1 MKKFQIVSLTL
12 AAALLL
18 AGCGASE
25 SAAASG
31 STTEAV
37 STVETAPAESESES
51 EAPAAEAALPDD
63 IYTADFNT
71 DSSMFHVNEA
81 CNGKG
86 TLTVENGEMTMHVS
100 LQSQKI
106 VNLYL
111 GMAADAPDHEDEW
124 LQPTIDTVTYSDGTS
139 DEVYGFDIPVA
150 AVDTDFQLA
159 ILGTKGTWYDHVVSV
174 SNAVPA
180 VDGGDAA
187 VAEVPADGTYT
198 CDVTLEGGS
207 GRAAVDSPAALTV
220 ADGKM
225 TATIVWSSP
234 NYDYMIVDG
243 EKILNENTNE
253 NGYSTFTIPV
263 TAFDSEMSVIA
274 DTTAMGT
281 PHEIAYA
288 LTFYADSIESK
299 GALPQEAA
307 KRVLVVAAIIIVG
320 GGILNHF
327 VAKRRNRD
335 YTPHKKTGK

>member
-31 STTEAV
+31 STSEAV

-187 VAEVPADGTYT
+187 AAEVPADGTYT
-198 CDVTLEGGS
+198 CAITLEGGS
-207 GRAAVDSPAALTV
+207 GRDVYKRQQLRRGHQKSHRAEIWGEMPAVKL
-220 ADGKM
+220 GK
-225 TATIVWSSP
+225 
-234 NYDYMIVDG
+234 
-243 EKILNENTNE
+243 
-253 NGYSTFTIPV
+253 
-263 TAFDSEMSVIA
+263 
-274 DTTAMGT
+274 T
-281 PHEIAYA
+281 P
-288 LTFYADSIESK
+288 
-299 GALPQEAA
+299 
-307 KRVLVVAAIIIVG
+307 AIIKQGRKELWKHLHITMERS
-320 GGILNHF
+320 
-327 VAKRRNRD
+327 ARRKN
-335 YTPHKKTGK
+335 